1 LAVFVSAGVKN
12 HLIAQL
18 TMITSKN
25 IGADNF
31 HGKTNMRIGVDVGGS
46 GSEVKLL
53 GHEAIIAV
61 FSLCYTNLMIN
72 FDQTR
77 LIKVCQENNISF
89 LGVFGSVA
97 RGDYRSDSDVDL
109 LARFDKQ
116 KSLFDLVVIENQL
129 EEVFQRKVDLLTEGA
144 ISPYLKDYIKTD
156 LQQLYAH

>member
-1 LAVFVSAGVKN
+1 
-12 HLIAQL
+12 
-18 TMITSKN
+18 
-25 IGADNF
+25 
-31 HGKTNMRIGVDVGGS
+31 
-46 GSEVKLL
+46 
-53 GHEAIIAV
+53 
-61 FSLCYTNLMIN
+61 MIN

-116 KSLFDLVVIENQL
+116 KSLFYLVVIENQL